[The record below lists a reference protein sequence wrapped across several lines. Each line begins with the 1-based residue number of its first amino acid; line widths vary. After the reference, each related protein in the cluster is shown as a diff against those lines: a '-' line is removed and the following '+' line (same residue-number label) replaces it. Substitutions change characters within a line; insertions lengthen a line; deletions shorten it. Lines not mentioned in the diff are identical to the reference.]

1 MKKILITGSA
11 GFIAPHIAEEALNL
25 GWEVIGVDTQ
35 EVENQVKDKKIKY
48 IKSDLRD
55 LTLADIK
62 DVNYV
67 AHMAFVTNIPFSIQ
81 NPLSTTYD
89 NIDMTAKLLDLCT
102 KGKIEKFV
110 FPSTASLY
118 GHNQIPWVE
127 SMSIEPI
134 EPYSWQKY
142 SCEKLCKMWSIRYDL
157 KTSVL
162 RLYQIYGENQRK
174 DTALAAF
181 INSKK
186 LGKPITLTE
195 TTAQSSFR
203 TGRRDFIY
211 VKDVAKAFIAT
222 MTSDK
227 TGAGE
232 VINIGTGVTTTM
244 EEIAKTIGGEVKFI
258 PRRNFEVEAHQAD
271 MKNCYKLLNWRPKV
285 KVLEWLSNFTKN
297 I

>member
-55 LTLADIK
+55 LTLGDIK

-102 KGKIEKFV
+102 KAKIEKFV

-142 SCEKLCKMWSIRYDL
+142 SCEKLCKMWSIRYEL

-222 MTSDK
+222 MLSGK
-227 TGAGE
+227 TGTGE
-232 VINIGTGVTTTM
+232 VINIGTGITTTM

-271 MKNCYKLLNWRPKV
+271 MKNCYKLLDWRPKV
-285 KVLEWLSNFTKN
+285 KVLEWLSNFVKN

>member
-1 MKKILITGSA
+1 MHKILITGSA
-11 GFIAPHIAEEALNL
+11 GFIAPHIVEEALKL
-25 GWEVIGVDTQ
+25 GWEVIGVDVD
-35 EVENQVKDKKIKY
+35 EVENKVKDSKIKY
-48 IKSDLRD
+48 IKGDLRD
-55 LTLADIK
+55 LKANEIK
-62 DVNYV
+62 DVDFV
-67 AHMAFVTNIPFSIQ
+67 AHLAFITNIPYSIQ

-102 KGKIEKFV
+102 KAKVKKFV

-118 GHNQIPWVE
+118 GHNKIPWVE
-127 SMSIEPI
+127 DMSIEPI

-142 SCEKLCKMWSIRYDL
+142 SCEKLCKMWSTRYEL

-222 MTSDK
+222 MLSEK
-227 TGAGE
+227 TGSGE
-232 VINIGTGVTTTM
+232 VINIGTGITTTM
-244 EEIAKTIGGEVKFI
+244 EEIANTIGGEVKFI

-271 MKNCYKLLNWRPKV
+271 MSNCYKLLDWRPKI
-285 KVLEWLSNFTKN
+285 KVLDWLSNFVKN

>member
-1 MKKILITGSA
+1 MHKLLVTGAA
-11 GFIAPHIAEEALNL
+11 GFIAPHIIEEAANL
-25 GWEVIGVDTQ
+25 GWEVLGIDIT
-35 EVENQVKDKKIKY
+35 EAEDKILSKNVKYLNKDAREL
-48 IKSDLRD
+48 SDD
-55 LTLADIK
+55 DIK
-62 DVNYV
+62 DFDFV
-67 AHMAFVTNIPFSIQ
+67 AHMAFVTNIPFSIK
-81 NPLSTTYD
+81 NPISTTND
-89 NIDMTAKLLDLCT
+89 NIDMTVKLLDICT
-102 KGKIEKFV
+102 KNNIKKFI

-118 GHNQIPWVE
+118 GHNKIPFVE
-127 SMSIEPI
+127 DMAINPI

-142 SCEKLCKMWSIRYDL
+142 SCEKLCKMWNSRYDL

-222 MTSDK
+222 MLSKK
-227 TGAGE
+227 TGNGE
-232 VINIGTGVTTTM
+232 VINIGTGITTTM
-244 EEIAKTIGGEVKFI
+244 EEIANTIGGEVTFI

-271 MKNCYKLLNWRPKV
+271 MKLCYELLDWKPKV
-285 KVLEWLSNFTKN
+285 KVLEWLSNFVKDV
-297 I
+297 

>member
-1 MKKILITGSA
+1 MAQRK
-11 GFIAPHIAEEALNL
+11 N
-25 GWEVIGVDTQ
+25 
-35 EVENQVKDKKIKY
+35 VKYLRKDAREL
-48 IKSDLRD
+48 SDD
-55 LTLADIK
+55 DIK
-62 DVNYV
+62 DFDFV
-67 AHMAFVTNIPFSIQ
+67 AHMAFVTNIPFSIK
-81 NPLSTTYD
+81 NPISTTND
-89 NIDMTAKLLDLCT
+89 NIDMTVKLLDICT
-102 KGKIEKFV
+102 KNNIKKFI

-118 GHNQIPWVE
+118 GHNKIPF
-127 SMSIEPI
+127 IEDMAINPI

-142 SCEKLCKMWSIRYDL
+142 SCEKLCKMWNSRYDL

-222 MTSDK
+222 MLSEK
-227 TGAGE
+227 TGNGE
-232 VINIGTGVTTTM
+232 VINIGTGITTTM
-244 EEIAKTIGGEVKFI
+244 EEIANTIGGEVTFI

-271 MKNCYKLLNWRPKV
+271 MKLCYELLDWKPKV
-285 KVLEWLSNFTKN
+285 KVLEWLSNFVKDV
-297 I
+297 

>member
-1 MKKILITGSA
+1 MHKLLVTGAA
-11 GFIAPHIAEEALNL
+11 GFIAPHIIEEAANL
-25 GWEVIGVDTQ
+25 GWEVLGIDIT
-35 EVENQVKDKKIKY
+35 EAEDKILSKNVKYLKKDAREL
-48 IKSDLRD
+48 SDD
-55 LTLADIK
+55 DIK
-62 DVNYV
+62 DFDFV
-67 AHMAFVTNIPFSIQ
+67 AHMAFVTNIPFSIK
-81 NPLSTTYD
+81 NPISTTND
-89 NIDMTAKLLDLCT
+89 NIDMTVKLLDICT
-102 KGKIEKFV
+102 KNNIKKFI

-118 GHNQIPWVE
+118 GHNKIPFVE
-127 SMSIEPI
+127 DMAINPI

-142 SCEKLCKMWSIRYDL
+142 SCEKLCKMWNSRYDL

-211 VKDVAKAFIAT
+211 VKDVAKAFTAT
-222 MTSDK
+222 MLSDN
-227 TGAGE
+227 TGNGE
-232 VINIGTGVTTTM
+232 VINIGTGITTTM
-244 EEIAKTIGGEVKFI
+244 EQIANTIGGEVKFI

-271 MKNCYKLLNWRPKV
+271 MTNCYKLIDWKPEV
-285 KVLEWLSNFTKN
+285 KVLEWLSNFVKDL
-297 I
+297 

>member
-35 EVENQVKDKKIKY
+35 EVENQIKDKKIKY

-55 LTLADIK
+55 LTLGDIK

-102 KGKIEKFV
+102 KAKIEKFV

-142 SCEKLCKMWSIRYDL
+142 SCEKLCKMWSTRYDL

-222 MTSDK
+222 MLSDK
-227 TGAGE
+227 TGIGE
-232 VINIGTGVTTTM
+232 VINIGTGITTTM

-271 MKNCYKLLNWRPKV
+271 MKNCYKLLDWRPKV
-285 KVLEWLSNFTKN
+285 KVLEWLSNFVKN

>member
-1 MKKILITGSA
+1 MNKILITGSA

-35 EVENQVKDKKIKY
+35 DVENQIQDKKIKY

-55 LTLADIK
+55 LTLGDIK

-102 KGKIEKFV
+102 KAKIEKFI

-118 GHNQIPWVE
+118 GHNPIPWIE
-127 SMSIEPI
+127 NMSIEPI

-142 SCEKLCKMWSIRYDL
+142 SCEKLCKMWSTRYNL

-222 MTSDK
+222 MLSNK
-227 TGAGE
+227 TGNGE
-232 VINIGTGVTTTM
+232 VINIGTGITTTM
-244 EEIAKTIGGEVKFI
+244 EEITKTIGGEVKFI

-271 MKNCYKLLNWRPKV
+271 MKNCYKLLDWKPKV
-285 KVLEWLSNFTKN
+285 KVLEWLSNFVKN

>member
-1 MKKILITGSA
+1 MNKILITGSA

-35 EVENQVKDKKIKY
+35 DVENQIEDKKIKY

-55 LTLADIK
+55 LTLGDIK

-102 KGKIEKFV
+102 KAKIEKFI

-118 GHNQIPWVE
+118 GHNPIPWIE

-142 SCEKLCKMWSIRYDL
+142 SCEKLCKMWSTRYNL

-186 LGKPITLTE
+186 LGKPITLTK

-222 MTSDK
+222 MLSNK
-227 TGAGE
+227 TGTGE
-232 VINIGTGVTTTM
+232 VINIGTGITTTM

-271 MKNCYKLLNWRPKV
+271 MKNCYKTFR
-285 KVLEWLSNFTKN
+285 LET
-297 I
+297 

>member
-1 MKKILITGSA
+1 MYKLLVTGAA
-11 GFIAPHIAEEALNL
+11 GFIAPHIIEEAANL
-25 GWEVIGVDTQ
+25 GWEILAIDIIDA
-35 EVENQVKDKKIKY
+35 ENKISSKNVKYLKKDAREL
-48 IKSDLRD
+48 SDD
-55 LTLADIK
+55 DIK
-62 DVNYV
+62 DFDFV
-67 AHMAFVTNIPFSIQ
+67 AHMAFVTNIPFSIK
-81 NPLSTTYD
+81 NPISTTND
-89 NIDMTAKLLDLCT
+89 NIDMTVKLLDICT
-102 KGKIEKFV
+102 KNNIKKFI

-118 GHNQIPWVE
+118 GHNKIPFVE
-127 SMSIEPI
+127 DMAINPI

-142 SCEKLCKMWSIRYDL
+142 SCEKLCKMWNSRYDL

-222 MTSDK
+222 MLSKK
-227 TGAGE
+227 TGNGE
-232 VINIGTGVTTTM
+232 VINIGTGITTTM
-244 EEIAKTIGGEVKFI
+244 EEIANTIGGEVTFI

-271 MKNCYKLLNWRPKV
+271 MKLCYDLLDWKPKV
-285 KVLEWLSNFTKN
+285 KVLEWLSNFVKEV
-297 I
+297 

>member
-11 GFIAPHIAEEALNL
+11 GFIAPHIAEEALSL
-25 GWEVIGVDTQ
+25 GWNVIGVDRK
-35 EVENQVKDKKIKY
+35 EVENKLEDKKINY

-55 LTLADIK
+55 LTLEDIK
-62 DVNYV
+62 NVDYV

-102 KGKIEKFV
+102 KAKVEKFV

-127 SMSIEPI
+127 SMNIEPI

-142 SCEKLCKMWSIRYDL
+142 SCEKLCKMWTIRYNL
-157 KTSVL
+157 KTSVF

-227 TGAGE
+227 TGNGE
-232 VINIGTGVTTTM
+232 VINIGTGITTTM
-244 EEIAKTIGGEVKFI
+244 EDIAKTIGGEVKFI

-271 MKNCYKLLNWRPKV
+271 MANCYKLLDWKPKV
-285 KVLEWLSNFTKN
+285 KVLEWLSNFVK
-297 I
+297 IV

>member
-1 MKKILITGSA
+1 MYKILITGSA
-11 GFIAPHIAEEALNL
+11 GFIAPHIVEEALNL
-25 GWEVIGVDTQ
+25 GWEVIGVDTE
-35 EVENQVKDKKIKY
+35 EVENKINDKKIKY
-48 IKSDLRD
+48 IKTDVRNLSEN
-55 LTLADIK
+55 DIK
-62 DVNYV
+62 NVDFV
-67 AHMAFVTNIPFSIQ
+67 AHLAFVTNIPFSIQ
-81 NPLSTTYD
+81 NPLSTTND
-89 NIDMTAKLLDLCT
+89 NIDMTTKLLDLCT
-102 KGKIEKFV
+102 KSKVKKFV

-118 GHNQIPWVE
+118 GHNPIPWVE
-127 SMSIEPI
+127 GMNIDPI

-142 SCEKLCKMWSIRYDL
+142 SCEKLCKMWSTRYKL

-222 MTSDK
+222 MLSEK
-227 TGAGE
+227 TGSGE
-232 VINIGTGVTTTM
+232 VINIGTGITTTM
-244 EEIAKTIGGEVKFI
+244 EEIATTIGGEVKFI
-258 PRRNFEVEAHQAD
+258 PRRNFEVEAHKAD
-271 MKNCYKLLNWRPKV
+271 MTNCYNLLDWRPKV
-285 KVLEWLSNFTKN
+285 KILEWLSNFVKN

>member
-1 MKKILITGSA
+1 MHKLLVTGAA
-11 GFIAPHIAEEALNL
+11 GFIAPHIIEEAANL
-25 GWEVIGVDTQ
+25 GWEVLGIDIT
-35 EVENQVKDKKIKY
+35 EAEDKILSKNVKYLKKDAREL
-48 IKSDLRD
+48 SDD
-55 LTLADIK
+55 DIK
-62 DVNYV
+62 DFDFV
-67 AHMAFVTNIPFSIQ
+67 AHMAFVTNIPFSIK
-81 NPLSTTYD
+81 NPISTTND
-89 NIDMTAKLLDLCT
+89 NIDMTVKLLDICT
-102 KGKIEKFV
+102 KNNIKKFI

-118 GHNQIPWVE
+118 GHNKIPFVE
-127 SMSIEPI
+127 DMAINPI

-142 SCEKLCKMWSIRYDL
+142 SCEKLCKMWNSRYDL

-222 MTSDK
+222 MLSKK
-227 TGAGE
+227 TGNGE
-232 VINIGTGVTTTM
+232 VINIGTGITTTM
-244 EEIAKTIGGEVKFI
+244 EEIANTIGGEVTFI

-271 MKNCYKLLNWRPKV
+271 MKLCYELLDCKPKV
-285 KVLEWLSNFTKN
+285 KVLEWLSNFVKDV
-297 I
+297 

>member
-1 MKKILITGSA
+1 MHKLLVTGAA
-11 GFIAPHIAEEALNL
+11 GFIAPHIIEEAANL
-25 GWEVIGVDTQ
+25 GWEVLGIDIAEAEDKVLSK
-35 EVENQVKDKKIKY
+35 NVKYLRKDAREL
-48 IKSDLRD
+48 SDD
-55 LTLADIK
+55 DIK
-62 DVNYV
+62 DFDFV
-67 AHMAFVTNIPFSIQ
+67 AHMAFVTNIPFSIK
-81 NPLSTTYD
+81 NPISTTND
-89 NIDMTAKLLDLCT
+89 NIDMTVKLLDICT
-102 KGKIEKFV
+102 KNNIKKFI

-118 GHNQIPWVE
+118 GHNKIPFVE
-127 SMSIEPI
+127 DMAINPI

-142 SCEKLCKMWSIRYDL
+142 SCEKLCKMWNSRYDL

-222 MTSDK
+222 MLSKK
-227 TGAGE
+227 TGNGE
-232 VINIGTGVTTTM
+232 VINIGTGITTTM
-244 EEIAKTIGGEVKFI
+244 EEIANTIGGEVTFI

-271 MKNCYKLLNWRPKV
+271 MKLCYELLDWKPKV
-285 KVLEWLSNFTKN
+285 KVLEWLSNFVKDV
-297 I
+297 

>member
-1 MKKILITGSA
+1 MYKLLVTGAA
-11 GFIAPHIAEEALNL
+11 GFIAPHIIEEASKL
-25 GWEVIGVDTQ
+25 GWEVLGIDTI
-35 EVENQVKDKKIKY
+35 ETEDKILNKNVKYLKK
-48 IKSDLRD
+48 DARELND
-55 LTLADIK
+55 DDIK
-62 DVNYV
+62 DFDFV
-67 AHMAFVTNIPFSIQ
+67 AHMAFVTNIPFSIK
-81 NPLSTTYD
+81 NPIITTND
-89 NIDMTAKLLDLCT
+89 NIDMTVKLLDICT
-102 KGKIEKFV
+102 KNNIKKFI

-118 GHNQIPWVE
+118 GHNAIPFVE
-127 SMSIEPI
+127 DMSISPI

-142 SCEKLCKMWSIRYDL
+142 SCEKLCKMWNSRYEL

-222 MTSDK
+222 MLSKK
-227 TGAGE
+227 TGNGE
-232 VINIGTGVTTTM
+232 VINIGTGITTTM
-244 EEIAKTIGGEVKFI
+244 EDIANTIGGEVTFI
-258 PRRNFEVEAHQAD
+258 PKRNFEVEAHQAD
-271 MKNCYKLLNWRPKV
+271 MKLCYELLDWKPKV
-285 KVLEWLSNFTKN
+285 KVLEWLSNFVKEA
-297 I
+297 